1 MKKLNYIILLSFMAL
16 ILSCGANPT
25 KLMNKTLN
33 QVYIGMPLSEFK
45 EKIDK
50 EILVEANPRVTVYKV
65 HHRTY
70 NDAHVVLSGS
80 GWRQDIRFFY
90 FIDGKLNNLSSIKK
104 ARVDLFLR
112 YDI

>member
-25 KLMNKTLN
+25 KLMNKTLD

-90 FIDGKLNNLSSIKK
+90 FIDGKLNSIDMGER
-104 ARVDLFLR
+104 AVDYR
-112 YDI
+112 IKID